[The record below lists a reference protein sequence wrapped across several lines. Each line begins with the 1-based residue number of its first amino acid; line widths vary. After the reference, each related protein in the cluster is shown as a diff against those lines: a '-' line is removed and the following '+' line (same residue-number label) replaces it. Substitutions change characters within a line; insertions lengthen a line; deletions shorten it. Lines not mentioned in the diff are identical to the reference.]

1 MRPSNIHTKNF
12 TTNIPDRKDIKVE
25 NEMNNILVFTDGSKD
40 ETGKTDFGIYFV
52 KDHKGISISQPMNC
66 YNTVFQAEVTAI
78 SKAAEELLKGPP
90 LNRPIHIYTDSK
102 SAINALDKHKI
113 NTITVKQCIDN
124 LNDLGKTTEVTV
136 NWIPGH
142 QNYDG
147 NEIADLLANCGKCKP
162 IESIKF
168 PVPSSFITRIIKN
181 KYQISETTLENLPLS
196 SEAKHITNK
205 FLESGKFK
213 PAKISKHITNLS
225 VQDLAILIRAL
236 SDVNCLNY
244 HMHKIGYSYTPHCE
258 FCEDN
263 DETEKDGS
271 TPFETVSH
279 ILYKCPQFIQT
290 RLDIYHERFTDEN
303 TVFNK
308 GIHNNT
314 KRLIKFLKKSKC
326 LSRKPKLSKADLS
339 PNKTY
344 KGQKRKRAQPQS
356 NPTNPSKQTKL
367 THYMC

>member
-142 QNYDG
+142 SNYDG

-162 IESIKF
+162 IDINTF
-168 PVPSSFITRIIKN
+168 PVPSSSITRIIKN
-181 KYQISETTLENLPLS
+181 RYQISETTLQNLQLS
-196 SEAKHITNK
+196 SEAKHIAYNL
-205 FLESGKFK
+205 LESGKFK
-213 PAKISKHITNLS
+213 PLKISKHITKLS
-225 VQDLAILIRAL
+225 PQDLSILIRAL

-244 HMHKIGYSYTPHCE
+244 HMHKIGYSYTPNCE
-258 FCEDN
+258 FCEHN
-263 DETEKDGS
+263 DETESDGL
-271 TPFETVSH
+271 TPLETVSH
-279 ILYKCPQFIQT
+279 ILYNCPKYIQI
-290 RLDIYHERFTDEN
+290 RLDIFHERFPDEN

-308 GIHNNT
+308 GFHHNT
-314 KRLIKFLKKSKC
+314 KRLINFLKTTEC
-326 LSRKPKLSKADLS
+326 FSRKPKLSKADLS
-339 PNKTY
+339 PNK
-344 KGQKRKRAQPQS
+344 GQKRKKSQTRS
-356 NPTNPSKQTKL
+356 NPTNPSKQTIL
-367 THYMC
+367 THFIPIQ